1 MALTVWT
8 KSSGYSFGIFQE
20 RIVLDLPLPVSGDSG
35 VTYDVISGALP
46 GGLRIVGNHITG
58 TPFEVARETEFSFCI
73 RASKAGEI
81 SDRTFKISIQ
91 GADGPEFIT
100 PEGEL
105 DVGTNHQYFALDSSY
120 VNYQIQAVDFDTAVG
135 QKLTFFIS
143 GGELPPG
150 LILTDDGR
158 IVGFVQPAL
167 SIKPEDGDGTYD
179 NTLYDNVAFDFAYRP
194 TNGYDSYIFDS
205 KFFDY
210 SLASSLP
217 KKLNRNYEFVVSVTD
232 GDVVSRRTF
241 KIFVVGDD
249 YFRADN
255 TVWLT
260 DSGLFTADVTYLR
273 APIWITSA
281 DLGTYRANNYITI
294 KLDTYDTNDVL
305 YSLVTPNGLPPGMN
319 FDQQTAD
326 IYGRVPYQ
334 PAITKT
340 YTFTVTATRI
350 SEKINIA
357 EYAVDPVNAGSNLNS
372 IVIDRITYP
381 DIVNVLD
388 KLTSIN
394 IDGRIIDPVY
404 ISSIDTSVPTEV
416 TINLSTPVVITSS
429 TIVLLDYVASVGEE
443 AVSSRTF
450 TLRIIGEVDSV
461 ITWDTDPDLG
471 SINANFVSTLSV
483 SATTTIPNAIVL
495 YTVTSGSLPPGLSLD
510 LSGEIVGKVNQFAN
524 LELGTLGLTTFNADQ
539 TLHPTSSGDP
549 TTFDAGTTTVDRV
562 YTFTV
567 QARDITGYSATT
579 RTFTITVDTPNT
591 IVYSNIRTRP
601 FLPMAQRALWQDF
614 INNPSVF
621 TPSSIYRSN
630 DPSFGVQTEL
640 NMIVYAGIE
649 TTEAAKYIS
658 AMGLNHKR
666 KRFQFGE
673 VKKAVAYNPGTTTP
687 VYEVVYVEMIDPL
700 EINGKRL
707 PNKLER
713 LGLQSNT
720 ITVDNSN
727 ALWSR
732 RTEDLVFPAPD
743 AQRPNPFM
751 TIDSTGYQASN
762 ANPGTYYPNSISNWQ
777 DNIQYWTDDNG
788 NGLASERNYLPLW
801 MRSIQPGSKQELG
814 FQLAVP
820 LCFCKNGTAD
830 AIVLNIKNYL
840 NTTNFKF
847 NLIDYTVDR
856 FIIDSV
862 TGTTS
867 DKYLVFRNDRITV

>member
-1 MALTVWT
+1 MALNVWT
-8 KSSGYSFGIFQE
+8 KSSGYSFGTFQE
-20 RIVLDLPLPVSGDSG
+20 RVTFDQPLPVTSETG
-35 VTYDVISGALP
+35 VSYTVISGALP
-46 GGLRIVGNHITG
+46 GGLRITDSNITG

-91 GADGPEFIT
+91 GSDGPEFIT
-100 PEGEL
+100 PSGEL
-105 DVGTNHQYFALDSSY
+105 DVGPYHQYFALDSTY
-120 VNYQIQAVDFDTAVG
+120 IDYQLQAVDFDTAVG

-158 IVGFVQPAL
+158 IVGFVQPAI

-205 KFFDY
+205 KFFDF
-210 SLASSLP
+210 SLGSSLP
-217 KKLNRNYEFVVSVTD
+217 KKLNRNYEFIVSVTD
-232 GDVVSRRTF
+232 GDVVTSRTF

-273 APIWITSA
+273 APIWLTPT
-281 DLGTYRANNYITI
+281 DLGTYRANNYVTI
-294 KLDTYDTNDVL
+294 KLDTYDTNDVM
-305 YSLVTPNGLPPGMN
+305 YSLVTPNSLPPGMN

-340 YTFTVTATRI
+340 YTFTVNATRI
-350 SEKINIA
+350 SEKVNIA
-357 EYAVDPVNAGSNLNS
+357 EYAVDPSNTGSNLYS
-372 IVIDRITYP
+372 IVIDKVTYP
-381 DIVNVLD
+381 DILNVLNSV
-388 KLTSIN
+388 TSIN
-394 IDGRIIDPVY
+394 IDGRVIDPIY
-404 ISSIDTSVPTEV
+404 ISLIDTSVPTQV
-416 TINLSTPVVITSS
+416 TIVLSTPVVLTSS
-429 TIVLLDYVASVGEE
+429 TIVLIQYVASIGEE

-450 TLRIIGEVDSV
+450 TLRIVGEVDSV
-461 ITWDTDPDLG
+461 ITWNTDPDLG

-483 SATTTIPNAIVL
+483 SATTTVPNAIVL
-495 YTVTSGSLPPGLSLD
+495 YTVTGGRLPPGLSLD

-524 LELGTLGLTTFNADQ
+524 LELGTLGLTTFNVDQ
-539 TLHPTSSGDP
+539 TLHPTPSGEP
-549 TTFDAGTTTVDRV
+549 TTFDAGSTTIDRV

-567 QARDITGYSATT
+567 QARDMTGYSATT
-579 RTFTITVDTPNT
+579 RTFTIVVDTPNT
-591 IVYSNIRTRP
+591 LVFSNIRTRP
-601 FLPMAQRALWQDF
+601 FLPLTQRAVWQDF
-614 INNPSVF
+614 INNTSVF

-630 DPSFGVQTEL
+630 DPNFGIQTDL
-640 NMIVYAGIE
+640 NMIVYSGIE
-649 TTEAAKYIS
+649 TTEAAKYVS

-673 VKKAVAYNPGTTTP
+673 VKKATAYNPGTTNP

-700 EINGKRL
+700 EPNGKRL
-707 PNKLER
+707 PNKLEN
-713 LGLQSNT
+713 LGLQSRE

-727 ALWSR
+727 AMWSR
-732 RTEDLVFPAPD
+732 NPTDLSTQAPD
-743 AQRPNPFM
+743 SQRPDPYM

-762 ANPGTYYPNSISNWQ
+762 SNPGTYYPNSISNWQ
-777 DNIQYWTDDNG
+777 DNIQNWTDDAG

-801 MRSIQPGSKQELG
+801 MRSIQPGTKQELG

-820 LCFCKNGTAD
+820 LCFCKIGTAD

-840 NTTNFKF
+840 NTTDFKF